1 MNVELKVT
9 PDKYLPYRYAGASG
23 DFNPIHI
30 DREFAEQVGLPSTIL
45 HGLWSMAQVA
55 RACTN
60 AAGGDPRS
68 LKRLS
73 VQFRGMGFPEQ
84 EVAVT
89 GSVKEEGERAR
100 GDRRRGRPGRQPDH
114 PERRGRAGDL
124 LVGLR
129 HNRGVEIT
137 SRQRFLLHKVVEAHR
152 ELDQPV
158 GSKWIAE
165 QDDVPWGPSTVR
177 AELANL
183 EEVGLLEHPH
193 TSAGR
198 VPTDRGYRVY
208 VDEIL
213 AGRTLPVPSKQFE
226 LTSMRREVDEAMRA
240 TSEQLSQ
247 VTNLLALVTAPP
259 IGTATIRRVEVLL
272 LQPQVAMVVIITST
286 GGVTKR
292 IISYDTPVDPG
303 LVDWASSYLNEALG
317 GLDVGSR
324 MLQSRL
330 MVDGGA
336 EQLFLA
342 TLAPAFTELEDTA
355 GSTLFMEGAAR
366 LLSEHR
372 IDELSQIGA
381 LMEVLEHRRALLG
394 VLRESL
400 AEPNVYLKIGSENA
414 APALRSLSLVAANY
428 GLARRNL
435 GAVSVI
441 GPLRMDYPG
450 AIIAV
455 RQAASEL
462 SRFVAEVYDE

>member
-1 MNVELKVT
+1 MALT
-9 PDKYLPYRYAGASG
+9 P
-23 DFNPIHI
+23 
-30 DREFAEQVGLPSTIL
+30 
-45 HGLWSMAQVA
+45 
-55 RACTN
+55 
-60 AAGGDPRS
+60 
-68 LKRLS
+68 
-73 VQFRGMGFPEQ
+73 
-84 EVAVT
+84 
-89 GSVKEEGERAR
+89 
-100 GDRRRGRPGRQPDH
+100 RQ
-114 PERRGRAGDL
+114 
-124 LVGLR
+124 
-129 HNRGVEIT
+129 T
-137 SRQRFLLHKVVEAHR
+137 FLLRKLVEAHR
-152 ELDQPV
+152 ALDQPV

-177 AELANL
+177 AELAKL

-208 VDEIL
+208 VDEL
-213 AGRTLPVPSKQFE
+213 MTGGALPVPQKRLE
-226 LTSMRREVDEAMRA
+226 LTTMRREVDEAMRA

-259 IGTATIRRVEVLL
+259 IETATIRRVEVLL

-292 IISYDTPVDPG
+292 VISYETPVDSG
-303 LVDWASSYLNEALG
+303 LVEWASSYLNETLG

-324 MLQSRL
+324 ALQSRL
-330 MVDGGA
+330 IVEGRA
-336 EQLFLA
+336 EQAFLD

-355 GSTLFMEGAAR
+355 ESTLFMEGAAR

-372 IDELSQIGA
+372 MQELEQIGA
-381 LMEVLEHRRALLG
+381 IMEVLEHRRALLG

-400 AEPNVYLKIGSENA
+400 TEPNLYLRIGSENA
-414 APALRSLSLVAANY
+414 APELRSMTMVAANY

-455 RQAASEL
+455 RQAANEL

>member
-1 MNVELKVT
+1 
-9 PDKYLPYRYAGASG
+9 
-23 DFNPIHI
+23 
-30 DREFAEQVGLPSTIL
+30 
-45 HGLWSMAQVA
+45 
-55 RACTN
+55 
-60 AAGGDPRS
+60 
-68 LKRLS
+68 
-73 VQFRGMGFPEQ
+73 
-84 EVAVT
+84 
-89 GSVKEEGERAR
+89 
-100 GDRRRGRPGRQPDH
+100 
-114 PERRGRAGDL
+114 
-124 LVGLR
+124 
-129 HNRGVEIT
+129 VEIT
-137 SRQRFLLHKVVEAHR
+137 PRQSFLLRKLVEAHR
-152 ELDQPV
+152 DLDQPV

-165 QDDVPWGPSTVR
+165 QNDVPWGPSTVR
-177 AELANL
+177 AELAKL
-183 EEVGLLEHPH
+183 EELGLLEHPH

-208 VDEIL
+208 VDEL
-213 AGRTLPVPSKQFE
+213 MTGGALPVPRKRLE
-226 LTSMRREVDEAMRA
+226 LTTMRREVDEAMRT

-259 IGTATIRRVEVLL
+259 IETATIRRVEVLL

-292 IISYDTPVDPG
+292 VISYDSPVDPG
-303 LVDWASSYLNEALG
+303 LVEWASSYLNEALG

-324 MLQSRL
+324 TLQSRL
-330 MVDGGA
+330 QVEGRA
-336 EQLFLA
+336 EQEFLR
-342 TLAPAFTELEDTA
+342 TLAPAFTQLEDTA
-355 GSTLFMEGAAR
+355 ESTLFMEGAAR

-372 IDELSQIGA
+372 MQELEQIGA
-381 LMEVLEHRRALLG
+381 IMQVLEHRRALLG

-400 AEPNVYLKIGSENA
+400 AEPNVYLRIGSENE
-414 APALRSLSLVAANY
+414 APELQSMSMVAANY

>member
-1 MNVELKVT
+1 VALT
-9 PDKYLPYRYAGASG
+9 P
-23 DFNPIHI
+23 
-30 DREFAEQVGLPSTIL
+30 
-45 HGLWSMAQVA
+45 
-55 RACTN
+55 
-60 AAGGDPRS
+60 
-68 LKRLS
+68 
-73 VQFRGMGFPEQ
+73 
-84 EVAVT
+84 
-89 GSVKEEGERAR
+89 
-100 GDRRRGRPGRQPDH
+100 RQ
-114 PERRGRAGDL
+114 
-124 LVGLR
+124 
-129 HNRGVEIT
+129 T
-137 SRQRFLLHKVVEAHR
+137 FLLRKLVEAHR
-152 ELDQPV
+152 ELDQPI

-208 VDEIL
+208 VDEL
-213 AGRTLPVPSKQFE
+213 MTGGALPVPRKRLE
-226 LTSMRREVDEAMRA
+226 LTTMRREVDEAMRT

-259 IGTATIRRVEVLL
+259 IETATIRRVEVLL

-292 IISYDTPVDPG
+292 VISYDSPVDPG
-303 LVDWASSYLNEALG
+303 LVEWASSYLNEALG

-324 MLQSRL
+324 TLQSRL
-330 MVDGGA
+330 QVEGRA
-336 EQLFLA
+336 EQEFLR
-342 TLAPAFTELEDTA
+342 TLAPAFTQLEDTA
-355 GSTLFMEGAAR
+355 ESTLFMEGAAR

-372 IDELSQIGA
+372 MQELEQIGA
-381 LMEVLEHRRALLG
+381 IMQVLEHRRALLG

-400 AEPNVYLKIGSENA
+400 AEPNVYLRIGSENE
-414 APALRSLSLVAANY
+414 APELQSMSMVAANY

>member
-1 MNVELKVT
+1 MALT
-9 PDKYLPYRYAGASG
+9 P
-23 DFNPIHI
+23 
-30 DREFAEQVGLPSTIL
+30 
-45 HGLWSMAQVA
+45 
-55 RACTN
+55 
-60 AAGGDPRS
+60 
-68 LKRLS
+68 
-73 VQFRGMGFPEQ
+73 
-84 EVAVT
+84 
-89 GSVKEEGERAR
+89 
-100 GDRRRGRPGRQPDH
+100 RQ
-114 PERRGRAGDL
+114 
-124 LVGLR
+124 
-129 HNRGVEIT
+129 T
-137 SRQRFLLHKVVEAHR
+137 FLLRKLVEAHR
-152 ELDQPV
+152 ELDQPI
-158 GSKWIAE
+158 GSKWIAD

-208 VDEIL
+208 VDEL
-213 AGRTLPVPSKQFE
+213 MSEGALPVPRKPLE
-226 LTSMRREVDEAMRA
+226 LTTMRREVDEAMRT

-259 IGTATIRRVEVLL
+259 IETATIRRVEVLL

-330 MVDGGA
+330 LVDGGA
-336 EQLFLA
+336 EQQFLA

-366 LLSEHR
+366 LLAEHR
-372 IDELSQIGA
+372 LEELSQIGA

-400 AEPNVYLKIGSENA
+400 AEPNVYLRIGSENA
-414 APALRSLSLVAANY
+414 APALRSLSMVAANY

>member
-1 MNVELKVT
+1 VALT
-9 PDKYLPYRYAGASG
+9 P
-23 DFNPIHI
+23 
-30 DREFAEQVGLPSTIL
+30 
-45 HGLWSMAQVA
+45 
-55 RACTN
+55 
-60 AAGGDPRS
+60 
-68 LKRLS
+68 
-73 VQFRGMGFPEQ
+73 
-84 EVAVT
+84 
-89 GSVKEEGERAR
+89 
-100 GDRRRGRPGRQPDH
+100 RQ
-114 PERRGRAGDL
+114 
-124 LVGLR
+124 
-129 HNRGVEIT
+129 T
-137 SRQRFLLHKVVEAHR
+137 FLLRKLVEAHR
-152 ELDQPV
+152 ELDQPI
-158 GSKWIAE
+158 GSKWIAD

-177 AELANL
+177 AELAKL
-183 EEVGLLEHPH
+183 EETGLLEHPH

-213 AGRTLPVPSKQFE
+213 AEGKLPVLRKPLE
-226 LTSMRREVDEAMRA
+226 LMTMRREVDEAMRQ

-247 VTNLLALVTAPP
+247 MTNLLALVTAPP
-259 IGTATIRRVEVLL
+259 IETATIRRVEVLL

-292 IISYDTPVDPG
+292 IVSYEAPVDPG
-303 LVDWASSYLNEALG
+303 LVDWASSYLNDVLG

-330 MVDGGA
+330 TTEGGGP
-336 EQLFLA
+336 EQEFLA
-342 TLAPAFTELEDTA
+342 TLAPAFTELEETA
-355 GSTLFMEGAAR
+355 ESTLFMDGAAR

-372 IDELSQIGA
+372 VDELSQLGA

-400 AEPNVYLKIGSENA
+400 SEPNVYLRIGSENA
-414 APALRSLSLVAANY
+414 APALRSLSMVAANY

-441 GPLRMDYPG
+441 GPLRMDYPS

>member
-1 MNVELKVT
+1 VALT
-9 PDKYLPYRYAGASG
+9 P
-23 DFNPIHI
+23 
-30 DREFAEQVGLPSTIL
+30 
-45 HGLWSMAQVA
+45 
-55 RACTN
+55 
-60 AAGGDPRS
+60 
-68 LKRLS
+68 
-73 VQFRGMGFPEQ
+73 
-84 EVAVT
+84 
-89 GSVKEEGERAR
+89 
-100 GDRRRGRPGRQPDH
+100 RQ
-114 PERRGRAGDL
+114 
-124 LVGLR
+124 
-129 HNRGVEIT
+129 T
-137 SRQRFLLHKVVEAHR
+137 FLLRKLVEAHR

-177 AELANL
+177 AELAKL
-183 EEVGLLEHPH
+183 EDVGLLEHPH

-198 VPTDRGYRVY
+198 IPTDRGYRVY
-208 VDEIL
+208 VDEL
-213 AGRTLPVPSKQFE
+213 MTGGALPVPRKPLE
-226 LTSMRREVDEAMRA
+226 LTTMRREVDEAMRA

-259 IGTATIRRVEVLL
+259 IETATIRRVEVLL

-292 IISYDTPVDPG
+292 VISYESPVDPG

-324 MLQSRL
+324 ALQARL
-330 MVDGGA
+330 VVDGRA
-336 EQLFLA
+336 EQEFLA

-355 GSTLFMEGAAR
+355 ESTLFMEGAAR

-372 IDELSQIGA
+372 LQELSQIGA

-400 AEPNVYLKIGSENA
+400 FEPSVYLRIGSENA
-414 APALRSLSLVAANY
+414 APELRSMSLVAANY

-455 RQAASEL
+455 RQAATEL

>member
-1 MNVELKVT
+1 VALT
-9 PDKYLPYRYAGASG
+9 P
-23 DFNPIHI
+23 
-30 DREFAEQVGLPSTIL
+30 
-45 HGLWSMAQVA
+45 
-55 RACTN
+55 
-60 AAGGDPRS
+60 
-68 LKRLS
+68 
-73 VQFRGMGFPEQ
+73 
-84 EVAVT
+84 
-89 GSVKEEGERAR
+89 
-100 GDRRRGRPGRQPDH
+100 RQ
-114 PERRGRAGDL
+114 
-124 LVGLR
+124 
-129 HNRGVEIT
+129 T
-137 SRQRFLLHKVVEAHR
+137 FLLRKLVEAHR

-198 VPTDRGYRVY
+198 VPTDRGYRIY
-208 VDEIL
+208 VDEL
-213 AGRTLPVPSKQFE
+213 MTGGALPVPRERLE
-226 LTSMRREVDEAMRA
+226 LSTMRREVDEAMRA

-259 IGTATIRRVEVLL
+259 IETATIRRVEVLL

-292 IISYDTPVDPG
+292 VISYEAPVDPG
-303 LVDWASSYLNEALG
+303 VVEWASSYLNEALG

-324 MLQSRL
+324 ALQSRL
-330 MVDGGA
+330 RVDGRA
-336 EQLFLA
+336 EQEFLG

-355 GSTLFMEGAAR
+355 ESTLFMEGAAR

-372 IDELSQIGA
+372 MQELEQIGA
-381 LMEVLEHRRALLG
+381 IMQVLEHRRALLG

-400 AEPNVYLKIGSENA
+400 SEPNVYLKIGSENQ
-414 APALRSLSLVAANY
+414 APELRSMSMVAANY